1 MMTKRIFFPT
11 LFFFLSIAVFSQQ
24 KDIEFKVEDKDN
36 TLSVMCFNNSEETQ
50 EVVLSIKEIK
60 GLKGYSKPIKKVLP
74 PNSKLVFID
83 LTYEYVY
90 SYKLAYSMKQVV
102 TLEEKAEK
110 LAKKES
116 FKLEDV
122 SKINEGI
129 VIFDDI
135 ECTRC
140 SYATNYLLEH
150 NIAFK
155 IVDISSS
162 KENLKLMWNTIK
174 EKGQS
179 LKVKT
184 PVIMV
189 NGELSHSHT
198 DLQQFL
204 EGLK

>member
-1 MMTKRIFFPT
+1 MTMRTFISALIFFV
-11 LFFFLSIAVFSQQ
+11 SITTFSQQ

-36 TLSVMCFNNSEETQ
+36 ALSVICFNNSDVTQ

-74 PNSKLVFID
+74 PNSKLLFID

-90 SYKLAYSMKQVV
+90 SYKLAYSKKQVV
-102 TLEEKAEK
+102 SQEEKALI

-116 FKLEDV
+116 FQLEDV

-135 ECTRC
+135 ECSRC
-140 SYATNYLLEH
+140 SYATNYMLEH
-150 NIAFK
+150 NITFK
-155 IVDISSS
+155 IVDISKS
-162 KENLKLMWNTIK
+162 KENLNLMWKTIK

-189 NGELSHSHT
+189 DGELSHSHV